1 MEKRLLHAQKLES
14 LGILSGGIA
23 HDFNNLLT
31 VIIGNVQLA
40 MLDCD
45 RISPAGRS
53 LTKALEAANRSAN
66 LACQMLAYSGKGAFD
81 IRNVNLSSIVADNA
95 HLLRSAIA
103 KTVNMEIELD
113 DNMAD
118 VKCDAGQMQQ
128 LIMNLI
134 INASE
139 ALEGKSG
146 TVKLCTGVR
155 YCDEALLAQSLL
167 IEKPRPQ
174 DMAFIRVSDDGCG
187 MDAETINRIFDPFFT
202 SKFTGRGLGM
212 SVVHGIVKGHFGAI
226 TVQSEPGKGTT
237 IAVYFPVY
245 HERENGRPETL
256 TQPSVNESQIDRGS
270 ESQKLSILVV
280 DDEKQVR
287 DLMVEILNMLGHKTF
302 SAVDGKEAIE
312 IFNNNPDI
320 DIVALDLTMPEMD
333 GVETFQQM
341 IQVKPNVK
349 VILCSGYSPE
359 EIRSRFTKGCIPAAF
374 LKKPYG
380 LSALKSAIYQV
391 IQGSNQRNQ
400 T

>member
-1 MEKRLLHAQKLES
+1 
-14 LGILSGGIA
+14 
-23 HDFNNLLT
+23 
-31 VIIGNVQLA
+31 
-40 MLDCD
+40 
-45 RISPAGRS
+45 
-53 LTKALEAANRSAN
+53 
-66 LACQMLAYSGKGAFD
+66 
-81 IRNVNLSSIVADNA
+81 
-95 HLLRSAIA
+95 
-103 KTVNMEIELD
+103 
-113 DNMAD
+113 
-118 VKCDAGQMQQ
+118 
-128 LIMNLI
+128 
-134 INASE
+134 
-139 ALEGKSG
+139 
-146 TVKLCTGVR
+146 
-155 YCDEALLAQSLL
+155 
-167 IEKPRPQ
+167 
-174 DMAFIRVSDDGCG
+174 
-187 MDAETINRIFDPFFT
+187 
-202 SKFTGRGLGM
+202 M

-237 IAVYFPVY
+237 IAVYFPVS